1 MTVIYAR
8 VGIIHYAFLRYRG
21 IHDVC
26 RRQHGRLSADVYYNG
41 PFGVFLILFVYQPH
55 IQPCPFRWLVLSRL
69 FAFRLGAYGY
79 AGYAVGV
86 AAASHGVVARF
97 LCRLYPVRMRER
109 PEVSKHGRHYQ
120 RRQIHPFQCRHG
132 IHPFVFEHIVIHIV
146 VVYHR
151 VCHLLAFLHRHA
163 VYVQSLRVAR
173 PVKSPVADFRIRIF
187 CPVGGLRVPVGRVQI
202 DVCAQRDNYQCKS
215 FHSGCFLVMRLC
227 F

>member
-8 VGIIHYAFLRYRG
+8 VSIIHYAFLRYRG

-26 RRQHGRLSADVYYNG
+26 RRQRGRLSADVYYDG
-41 PFGVFLILFVYQPH
+41 PFGVFLILFVYQSH
-55 IQPCPFRWLVLSRL
+55 IQPCPLRRLVFSRL
-69 FAFRLGAYGY
+69 FAFRLSAYGD

-86 AAASHGVVARF
+86 AAAFHGVVARF
-97 LCRLYPVRMRER
+97 LGRLYPVRMREF
-109 PEVSKHGRHYQ
+109 PEVGKHGRHYQ
-120 RRQIHPFQCRHG
+120 RRQIHPFKCRHG
-132 IHPFVFEHIVIHIV
+132 IHPFVVEHVV

-163 VYVQSLRVAR
+163 VYVQSLRVVR
-173 PVKSPVADFRIRIF
+173 PVKSPVAYFRIRIF
-187 CPVGGLRVPVGRVQI
+187 CPVGDLMVPVGRVQA
-202 DVCAQRDNYQCKS
+202 DACAQRDNNKCKS